1 MRRWIALVGI
11 VSLAFLAGCQS
22 QKEWVQTKRYF
33 KSIKPLKVLQTSSL
47 LQSHS
52 DSWFVRASEGA
63 TCLLEFDEEGVHFE
77 YTLTIYP
84 NTLPEDM
91 TVSMTVP
98 DPTQTEVY
106 LDPAGTQLLDDY
118 HMHVYIS
125 RSPFS
130 SDSATMAVWND
141 VVQAWEEVD
150 GNVTITD
157 TYIEAEGD
165 YIELNKVIVGEIAEG
180 IDDDD

>member
-1 MRRWIALVGI
+1 MKRWSVLLGVLALALI
-11 VSLAFLAGCQS
+11 TGCQN
-22 QKEWVQTKRYF
+22 QKEWVQTTRYF
-33 KSIKPLKVLQTSSL
+33 KSIKPLKVLQTTAL
-47 LQSHS
+47 LESHS
-52 DSWFVRASEGA
+52 ESWYVRASEGG
-63 TCLLEFDEEGVHFE
+63 TFTLDFWEEGVHFQ
-77 YTLTIYP
+77 YTLTIDP

-91 TVSMTVP
+91 TITMTVP

-106 LDPAGTQLLDDY
+106 LDPAGTQLLADY
-118 HMHVYIS
+118 HMHMYIN

-141 VVQAWEEVD
+141 VVQAWQEVD

-165 YIELNKVIVGEIAEG
+165 YIELNKVIIGEIPEG
-180 IDDDD
+180 IDE

>member
-1 MRRWIALVGI
+1 MRRWTVVLGVL
-11 VSLAFLAGCQS
+11 SLALLAGCQS

-33 KSIKPLKVLQTSSL
+33 KHLKPVKVLKSSTVL
-47 LQSHS
+47 ESHS
-52 DSWFVRASEGA
+52 DSWFVRASEGG
-63 TCLLEFDEEGVHFE
+63 TFTLDFNEEGVHFE

-84 NTLPEDM
+84 NTLPQNM
-91 TVSMTVP
+91 TVTMTVP
-98 DPTQTEVY
+98 DPTQVEVY
-106 LDPAGTQLLDDY
+106 LDPAGTELYDEY

-125 RSPFS
+125 RSPFN

-157 TYIEAEGD
+157 TYIEADGD
-165 YIELNKVIVGEIAEG
+165 YIELNKVIVGEIPEG
-180 IDDDD
+180 IDE

>member
-1 MRRWIALVGI
+1 MKRWTVVLVGL
-11 VSLAFLAGCQS
+11 VTLAFLAGCQS
-22 QKEWVQTKRYF
+22 QKEWVQTRRYF
-33 KSIKPLKVLQTSSL
+33 KNLKPLKVLESSTL
-47 LQSHS
+47 LESHS
-52 DSWFVRASEGA
+52 ESWYVRASEGG
-63 TCLLEFDEEGVHFE
+63 TFTLDFYEEGVHFQ

-84 NTLPEDM
+84 NTLPENM
-91 TVSMTVP
+91 TVTMTVP

-106 LDPAGTQLLDDY
+106 LDPEGTQLLDDY
-118 HMHVYIS
+118 HLHMYIS
-125 RSPFS
+125 RSPFN

-165 YIELNKVIVGEIAEG
+165 YMELTKVIIGEIP
-180 IDDDD
+180 DYW